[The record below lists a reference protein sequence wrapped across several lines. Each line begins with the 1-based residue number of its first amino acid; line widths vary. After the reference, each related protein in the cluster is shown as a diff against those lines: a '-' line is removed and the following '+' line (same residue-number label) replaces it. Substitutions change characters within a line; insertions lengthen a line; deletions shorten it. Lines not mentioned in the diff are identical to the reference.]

1 MNKQTELEN
10 AMNKQAKK
18 LKERR
23 REERREQKQKEM
35 NDIVNNF
42 NQYQASVGKRTDF
55 PPDMIYRKYRE
66 IEREYIVKA
75 TMITAMTS
83 MYVLNI
89 KHNFGY
95 KRLYEY
101 AKRLTD
107 FVNAIDRGDRT
118 IEQLRNEILDETG
131 VDGSELEK
139 SNACAEKAMLYRCS
153 SGGLILTLYHMYF
166 DRGWKNVR
174 LRRLYY
180 EIIDMLKEVILNG
193 RDQEVRSFLFKKF
206 GVWFGERGEIRFEL
220 EENMK

>member
-1 MNKQTELEN
+1 
-10 AMNKQAKK
+10 MNKQAKK

-23 REERREQKQKEM
+23 REERREQKQKEI

-83 MYVLNI
+83 MYVLNV

-139 SNACAEKAMLYRCS
+139 PNACAEKAMLYRCS
-153 SGGLILTLYHMYF
+153 SGGADT
-166 DRGWKNVR
+166 NVIP
-174 LRRLYY
+174 Y
-180 EIIDMLKEVILNG
+180 V
-193 RDQEVRSFLFKKF
+193 F
-206 GVWFGERGEIRFEL
+206 
-220 EENMK
+220 